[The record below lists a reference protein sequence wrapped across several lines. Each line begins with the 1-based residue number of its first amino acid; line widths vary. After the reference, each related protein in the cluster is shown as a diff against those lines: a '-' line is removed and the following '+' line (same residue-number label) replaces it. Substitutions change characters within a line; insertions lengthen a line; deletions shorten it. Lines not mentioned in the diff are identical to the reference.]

1 MIMAGRIRGTDLL
14 LGKDMREYVQKN
26 FLVKLNV
33 HAKKDA
39 EMFNFRALKT
49 TSNVRSP
56 VNVASNA
63 RMKMK
68 KTIHVLIWQVFHQNQ
83 NVIMI

>member
-1 MIMAGRIRGTDLL
+1 MIGRIRGTDLL

-63 RMKMK
+63 RIMMK
-68 KTIHVLIWQVFHQNQ
+68 KTINVLIWQVFHQNQ